1 MNRIILA
8 STSKY
13 RKNLLAQ
20 LGLPFECMDPQ
31 VDESPLK
38 ELKLH
43 PEELALKL
51 SYLKAEAVFKK
62 ESQAIVIGSD
72 QVCYLEDEILS
83 KPHQFDKAFVQLKK
97 MSAKSHKL
105 FTAVTIM
112 APDKTIQ
119 FSNTTTLHM
128 RNLSDEEITTYLLAD
143 TPYDCAGSYKLE
155 SLGIRLFQKIEM
167 TDHTSIIGLPL
178 IELNQK
184 LIELGHHL

>member
-1 MNRIILA
+1 MNQIILA

-20 LGLPFECMDPQ
+20 LGLPFNCMDPQ
-31 VDESPLK
+31 VDEAPLK
-38 ELKLH
+38 ELGLH
-43 PEELALKL
+43 PEQLALEL
-51 SYLKAEAVFKK
+51 SKLKAKAIFDK
-62 ESQAIVIGSD
+62 EPKAIVIGSD
-72 QVCYLEDEILS
+72 QVCYLENEILS
-83 KPHQFDKAFVQLKK
+83 KPHHFDKAFEQIKK
-97 MSAKSHKL
+97 MSGKPHKL
-105 FTAVTIM
+105 FTAVTIFSPEKM
-112 APDKTIQ
+112 IQ

-128 RNLSDEEITTYLLAD
+128 RELSDEEIKTYLLAD

-184 LIELGHHL
+184 LIELGAHL